1 MPAFAPLDG
10 PEEVEEAEEDLIGL
24 AVSVV
29 AEDAAAG
36 CRRTSLRG
44 SMLFSD
50 SVITLLAA

>member
-1 MPAFAPLDG
+1 MPVFAPLDG

-44 SMLFSD
+44 SHAL
-50 SVITLLAA
+50 